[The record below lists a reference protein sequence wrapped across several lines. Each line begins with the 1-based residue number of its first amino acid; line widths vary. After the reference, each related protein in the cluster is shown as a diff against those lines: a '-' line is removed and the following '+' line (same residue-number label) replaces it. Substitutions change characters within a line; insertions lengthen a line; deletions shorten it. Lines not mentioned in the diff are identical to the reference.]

1 MTTLDLLTVL
11 LSLSLACSALWL
23 YKLIGS
29 ELSRS

>member
-23 YKLIGS
+23 YKLIVGES
-29 ELSRS
+29 ISS